1 MTESIEC
8 HSKSCCSP
16 WYKAPEKKP
25 EVAAQNDSEV
35 ASDEGEEKK
44 KDGCDIGEQLQK
56 AIDCREK
63 QKPL

>member
-1 MTESIEC
+1 M
-8 HSKSCCSP
+8 
-16 WYKAPEKKP
+16 
-25 EVAAQNDSEV
+25 AAQNDSEV